1 LDRIITTCALD
12 CPDNCGMIAKVRDG
26 RLLSLEAN
34 PDQPY
39 TRGFL
44 CKKGYRYPRRV
55 YSPNRIDQP
64 LKRTDSGWKRITWEE
79 ALDTIAEKIRYL
91 SATYGSGS
99 IMHYQRSSSW
109 GATKQLVRRFF
120 NLLGGVT
127 THNGSLCA
135 GSVMA
140 AQGAD
145 MGARLGNDPEDLL
158 NSRNILIWGRDPFK
172 STVHLIPILKEAR
185 KRGARIVLIDPIR
198 TDTASIAD
206 DHIAPR
212 PGTDGFMAVGMAN
225 HILDTH
231 LHDERFIERYTQ
243 GFEGYLSMIKGFSS
257 DHIAEKCDV
266 ERSRIEA
273 LARTYAGKKPS
284 AILLGW
290 GINKWEHSPEMIRL
304 IDALGALTGNIG
316 ATGGG
321 VNHGFLT
328 KRHFDPSVMATSAA
342 SFKREIPEPLLGQGI
357 LDSENP
363 PIKMIWI
370 NGTNPAVSCPN
381 SRKVSRALQS
391 LDFVVV
397 VDHFMTDTAN
407 LAHLFLPTTTFL
419 EEEDIVVSWGHNWIG
434 PVNKAIEPL
443 GESRS
448 DLRIVQELAVKVG
461 LGHDMEGTPG
471 EWLKRIFQP
480 MEKAGLSVEE
490 VMQSPRRCPVAPMV
504 AFEDKKFKT
513 ASGKFEFMTS
523 FYEERQSDFPYH
535 LISCLAKEWLNS
547 LILEEEH
554 PVIPVVFVHPETAK
568 KSGVQHKSKA
578 LLKSQVGELTVEARI
593 TEKTRED
600 TLLIHHGTWIKK
612 GGGVNQLTED
622 VISTSGKMA
631 AYFSTKASLLPL
643 EP

>member
-1 LDRIITTCALD
+1 MDRIITTCALD
-12 CPDNCGMIAKVRDG
+12 CPDNCGIIANVQDT
-26 RLLSLEAN
+26 RLVSLEAN
-34 PDQPY
+34 PDQEY

-44 CKKGYRYPRRV
+44 CKKGYHYPRRV
-55 YSPNRIDQP
+55 YSPGRVTQP
-64 LKRTDSGWKRITWEE
+64 LKRTDNGWKRISWEE
-79 ALDTIAEKIRYL
+79 ALDTIVEKIRYF

-145 MGARLGNDPEDLL
+145 MGVRLGNDPEDLL
-158 NSRNILIWGRDPFK
+158 NSRNILIWGRDPSK
-172 STVHLIPILKEAR
+172 SSVHLVPILKEAR
-185 KRGARIVLIDPIR
+185 KRGTRVVLIDPIR
-198 TDTASIAD
+198 TDTASIVD
-206 DHIAPR
+206 EHIAPR
-212 PGTDGFMAVGMAN
+212 PGTDGFMAMGMAK
-225 HILDTH
+225 HILDVN
-231 LHDERFIERYTQ
+231 LHDRRFIDQYTR
-243 GFEGYLSMIKGFSS
+243 GFEDYLTMINSFSL
-257 DHIAEKCDV
+257 DDIAEKCDIK
-266 ERSRIEA
+266 RSHIETLA
-273 LARTYAGKKPS
+273 LTYAGTKPS

-316 ATGGG
+316 VAGGG
-321 VNHGFLT
+321 VNHGFQT
-328 KRHFDPSVMATSAA
+328 RRHFDPSIMATSAA
-342 SFKREIPEPLLGQGI
+342 HYKREIPEPLLGQGI
-357 LDSENP
+357 LDSKNP

-381 SRKVSRALQS
+381 SKKVIGALRS

-397 VDHFMTDTAN
+397 VDHFMTDTAD

-448 DLRIVQELAVKVG
+448 DLRIVQDLAARLG
-461 LGHDMEGTPG
+461 LGNEMEGTPR
-471 EWLKRIFQP
+471 EWLRRIFRP
-480 MEKAGLSVEE
+480 MEEAGLSVEE
-490 VMQSPRRCPVAPMV
+490 VMKSPRRCPVAPMV

-513 ASGKFEFMTS
+513 ASGKFEFITS
-523 FYEERQSDFPYH
+523 FYKERQSHFPYY
-535 LISCLAKEWLNS
+535 LISCLGKNWLNS

-554 PVIPVVFVHPETAK
+554 PETPVVFVHPGTAEEC
-568 KSGVQHKSKA
+568 GIRDRSKA
-578 LLKSQVGELTVEARI
+578 ILKSQAGELTVEARI
-593 TEKTRED
+593 DGKIRKD
-600 TLLIHHGTWIKK
+600 ILLIHHGTWIKK
-612 GGGVNQLTED
+612 RGGVNQLTED
-622 VISTSGKMA
+622 LVSTSGKMA

-643 EP
+643 DP

>member
-1 LDRIITTCALD
+1 
-12 CPDNCGMIAKVRDG
+12 
-26 RLLSLEAN
+26 
-34 PDQPY
+34 
-39 TRGFL
+39 
-44 CKKGYRYPRRV
+44 
-55 YSPNRIDQP
+55 
-64 LKRTDSGWKRITWEE
+64 
-79 ALDTIAEKIRYL
+79 
-91 SATYGSGS
+91 
-99 IMHYQRSSSW
+99 MHFHRSSSW

-127 THNGSLCA
+127 THNGSLCS

-140 AQGAD
+140 AQGTD

-185 KRGARIVLIDPIR
+185 KRGARIVLIDPVR

-206 DHIAPR
+206 EHIAPR
-212 PGTDGFMAVGMAN
+212 PGTDGFMAVGMAR
-225 HILDTH
+225 HIVDTK
-231 LHDERFIERYTQ
+231 LHDERFIDQHTQ
-243 GFEGYLSMIKGFSS
+243 GFKDYLSMINALSLH
-257 DHIAEKCDV
+257 DIAEKCDV

-273 LARTYAGKKPS
+273 LARTYAGEKPS

-290 GINKWEHSPEMIRL
+290 GINKWEHSPEMIRI

-316 ATGGG
+316 VAGGG
-321 VNHGFLT
+321 VNHGFQT
-328 KRHFDPSVMATSAA
+328 KRHFDPSILATSAA
-342 SFKREIPEPLLGQGI
+342 AFKREIPEPLLGQGI

-363 PIKMIWI
+363 PIRMIWI

-381 SRKVSRALQS
+381 SRKVARALQS

-397 VDHFMTDTAN
+397 VDHFMTDTAD

-448 DLRIVQELAVKVG
+448 DLRIVQDLAAKLG
-461 LGHDMEGTPG
+461 LSSDMEGTPR
-471 EWLKRIFQP
+471 EWLERIFQP
-480 MEKAGLSVEE
+480 MERAGLSVEE
-490 VMQSPRRCPVAPMV
+490 VMRSPKRCPVAPMV
-504 AFEDKKFKT
+504 AFEDKRFKT
-513 ASGKFEFMTS
+513 ASGKFEFITS
-523 FYEERQSDFPYH
+523 FYKERQNTFPYH
-535 LISCLAKEWLNS
+535 LISCLSKDWLNS

-554 PVIPVVFVHPETAK
+554 PMIPLVFVHPVTAE
-568 KSGVQHKSKA
+568 KSGVQHRSKA
-578 LLKSQVGELTVEARI
+578 LLKSGVGELTVETRI
-593 TEKTRED
+593 SENIRQD

-622 VISTSGKMA
+622 LISTSGKMA
-631 AYFSTKASLLPL
+631 AYFSTTASLLPL